1 MILKRA
7 GKLRRDQLMGPH
19 ETLLKRNRV
28 LFLYGMIYN
37 LPDRSD
43 EFSPTNIMDSI
54 LALDSL
60 SHEPIK
66 LMIDTF
72 GGQVAT
78 GLNLYDTM
86 KLVSSPIYTIGR
98 SCVSMGA
105 ILSAA
110 GEIGH
115 RYLFENAR
123 IMIHLPLG
131 QVQGDAKEVEIQAR
145 EMEKTKNI
153 LVEILR
159 KNGVNKSAEEILR
172 DIDREYW
179 MTPKEA
185 IDYGLADKILTRDL
199 WNELLNKSK

>member
-1 MILKRA
+1 MILKRPD
-7 GKLRRDQLMGPH
+7 KLRRDQIMGPH
-19 ETLLKRNRV
+19 ETLLRRNRIF
-28 LFLYGMIYN
+28 FLYGQIYG

-43 EFSPTNIMDSI
+43 EFSPTYVMDGM

-66 LMIDTF
+66 LVVDTF
-72 GGQVAT
+72 GGQVAA
-78 GLNLYDTM
+78 GLNLYDVM
-86 KLVSSPIYTIGR
+86 KTVSSPIYTIGR

-105 ILSAA
+105 IISAA
-110 GEIGH
+110 GEMGH

-123 IMIHLPLG
+123 VMIHLPLG
-131 QVQGDAKEVEIQAR
+131 QVQGDAKEVEIQAK

-159 KNGVNKSAEEILR
+159 ANGVKKTAEEILK

-179 MTPKEA
+179 MTPQEA

-199 WNELLNKSK
+199 WGGLLNKSK